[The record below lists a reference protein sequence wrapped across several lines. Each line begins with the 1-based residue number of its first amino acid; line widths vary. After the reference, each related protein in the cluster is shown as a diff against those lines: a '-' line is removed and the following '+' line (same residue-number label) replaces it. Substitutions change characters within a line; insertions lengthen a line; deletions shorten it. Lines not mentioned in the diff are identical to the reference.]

1 MLCHALSI
9 VKLHD
14 KIIMCGQ
21 KTLKPTEGL
30 VSLCP
35 KNAAILLWGRT
46 KMSLDAML
54 EFFRKK
60 ATPTGQAQKEG

>member
-1 MLCHALSI
+1 
-9 VKLHD
+9 
-14 KIIMCGQ
+14 MCGQ